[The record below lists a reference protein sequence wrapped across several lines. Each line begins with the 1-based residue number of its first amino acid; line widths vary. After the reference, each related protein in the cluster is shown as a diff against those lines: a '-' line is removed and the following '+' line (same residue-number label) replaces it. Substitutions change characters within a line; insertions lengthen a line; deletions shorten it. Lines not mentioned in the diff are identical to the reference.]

1 MKIKLAILDR
11 DDRYLN
17 RIEKAFGSKY
27 EDKFELY
34 TFTEMEAALNT
45 LESARIEV
53 LLTSD
58 SFEIK
63 PELLPKRCGFAY
75 LVDARDVV
83 TFRDQR
89 AICKFQKADLF
100 YKQIL
105 MVYSENAERMGFRTA
120 GDGSRL
126 ILFTGVGGGVGASTM
141 AAACALHFA
150 DQKQK
155 VLYLNL
161 ERFGSADLFFRGEGQ
176 FDMSDVIFALKSRKP
191 NLSIKL
197 EGSVR
202 QDPRG
207 VHFYSA
213 SKIALD
219 MMELGAEDVH
229 NLLAALSRSGYNY
242 IIVDADFALDKEML
256 KIYREAHAMVLVG
269 NGTEN
274 SNLKTERALAA
285 LRTME
290 HNADVPLINRISFLY
305 NKVSSKGSK
314 ELQSE
319 QVRILGGAPVYT
331 ATSTEQLLDQLKY
344 LDAFNK
350 IL

>member
-11 DDRYLN
+11 DARYLT

-27 EDKFELY
+27 EDKFEIY
-34 TFTEMEAALNT
+34 SFTDMDAALNA
-45 LESARIEV
+45 LDPSRIEV
-53 LLTSD
+53 LLSSD
-58 SFEIK
+58 SFEIDTEK
-63 PELLPKRCGFAY
+63 LPKRCGFAY
-75 LVDARDVV
+75 LVDAQDVI
-83 TFRDQR
+83 TFRDER
-89 AICKFQKADLF
+89 AICKFQRADLF

-105 MVYSENAERMGFRTA
+105 MVYSENAERIGFRMA
-120 GDGSRL
+120 GEGSRI
-126 ILFTGVGGGVGASTM
+126 ILFTGAGGGVGASTM

-150 DQKQK
+150 DQKKK

-161 ERFGSADLFFRGEGQ
+161 EQFGTADLFFQGEGQ
-176 FDMSDVIFALKSRKP
+176 FDMSDVIFALKSKKP

-202 QDPRG
+202 KDPRD
-207 VHFYSA
+207 VYFYAA

-219 MMELGAEDVH
+219 MMELDAEDVH
-229 NLLAALSRSGYNY
+229 NLLAALSRADYDY
-242 IIVDADFALDKEML
+242 IIIDADFSLDKEML
-256 KIYREAHAMVLVG
+256 KIYREAHAVVLVG
-269 NGTEN
+269 NGTES
-274 SNLKTERALAA
+274 SNTKTERALAA

-290 HNADVPLINRISFLY
+290 HNADVPLTKRISFLY

-314 ELQSE
+314 ELQAD
-319 QVRILGGAPVYT
+319 QIQILGGTPVY
-331 ATSTEQLLDQLKY
+331 AASSTELLLDQLRQ

>member
-11 DDRYLN
+11 DARYLN
-17 RIEKAFGSKY
+17 RIEKAFGSRY
-27 EDKFELY
+27 EDKFEIY
-34 TFTEMEAALNT
+34 SFTDMEAALNA
-45 LESARIEV
+45 LEPSRIEV
-53 LLTSD
+53 LLSSD
-58 SFEIK
+58 SFEIDTD
-63 PELLPKRCGFAY
+63 LLPKRCGFAY
-75 LVDARDVV
+75 LVDAQDVI
-83 TFRDQR
+83 TFRDER
-89 AICKFQKADLF
+89 AICKFQRADLF

-105 MVYSENAERMGFRTA
+105 MVYSENAERMGFRMA
-120 GDGSRL
+120 GDGSQI
-126 ILFTGVGGGVGASTM
+126 ILFAGVGGGVGASTI

-150 DQKQK
+150 DQKKK

-161 ERFGSADLFFRGEGQ
+161 ERFGAADLFFHGDGQ
-176 FDMSDVIFALKSRKP
+176 FDMSDVIFALKSKKP

-202 QDPRG
+202 KDPRE
-207 VHFYSA
+207 VYFYSA

-219 MMELGAEDVH
+219 MLELNAEDVH
-229 NLLAALSRSGYNY
+229 NLLAALSRGDYNY
-242 IIVDADFALDKEML
+242 IIVDADFSLDKEML
-256 KIYREAHAMVLVG
+256 KVYREAHAVVLVG

-290 HNADVPLINRISFLY
+290 HNVDVPLLKRISFLY

-314 ELQSE
+314 EIQLE
-319 QVRILGGAPVYT
+319 QVQILGGTPVYG
-331 ATSTEQLLDQLKY
+331 ASSTEQLLNQLRH
-344 LDAFNK
+344 LEAFNK